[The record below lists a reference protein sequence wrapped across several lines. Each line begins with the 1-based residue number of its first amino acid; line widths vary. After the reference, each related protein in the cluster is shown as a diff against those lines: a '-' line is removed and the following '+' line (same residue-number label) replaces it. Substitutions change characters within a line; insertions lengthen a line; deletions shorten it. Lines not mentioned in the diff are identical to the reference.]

1 MKVVTK
7 LFIGLIVSAILL
19 IAFITIAALV
29 SVLEIAY
36 TILAIIDAVVLIII
50 FVYLMDELV

>member
-19 IAFITIAALV
+19 VAFVTIAALV
-29 SVLEIAY
+29 PALEDAY
-36 TILAIIDAVVLIII
+36 NILAIIDMVVLLDILFCWIW
-50 FVYLMDELV
+50 ELA